1 MTVNFIDYPFN
12 ALAGGESMVERSA
25 SERYM
30 KIAAD
35 YDVISFDVFETLLYR
50 QGVFRPIDLFLVI
63 GAEAKELTGLG
74 PEDFAG
80 LRVRAERDARCAM
93 ASRGGEEVRI
103 EEIYSS
109 FNRLMVTSGRLPMPE
124 IERLIELE
132 LETEFA
138 HLKPIESVRPFYEW
152 AIDTGKTVVFVSDF
166 YAPQG
171 FLEEAL
177 RRNGYARNHGLFVS
191 STLDLTKHHGGLY
204 DHVCQALGAKP
215 ADVLHVGD
223 NPWSDGSR
231 ALQAGIAHLRIAN
244 PANRLIQRQQID
256 WRRPSP
262 PLTSAMHTAAV
273 SSLYGQGLNF
283 LEPSDMPVLERV
295 GHECLGPLL
304 LGMASWLYAEATD
317 KGFTDYYFCSRD
329 GLVMKQAFD
338 LYQQRFGVRAKTHY
352 LEVSRQVI
360 YRSLAATDPKSAEA
374 LFVQNWSRLTP
385 ADALARWGLDP
396 AAHAEAIRSAGF
408 QSADDVVAIGNQAGA
423 KRFQTLFQ
431 ACRQALSDANKT
443 HTEMFVSYLTAS
455 GLTEAAA
462 PCLVDIGWH
471 GSLQTGLNTVLASTG
486 SKASLAGRYLGLF
499 LNDERLKT
507 FAAAGYLFSKDGTP
521 LARAL
526 RTSPSLVELL
536 HTAGHG
542 STAGYVHS
550 KGETVAVFEDRPDE
564 IAQYRTMIEPIQ
576 KAALAFVSEVLAN
589 PGLTAHRI
597 APEDAFAGLNRL
609 LNRPDR
615 DEYETIG
622 ALRIAANYGAA
633 ATDTALTDVSNEGY
647 RLWNS
652 GSRKI

>member
-1 MTVNFIDYPFN
+1 MTVNFIDYPFD
-12 ALAGGESMVERSA
+12 ARAGNEAMIERPA
-25 SERYM
+25 SERYLQ
-30 KIAAD
+30 IAAD
-35 YDVISFDVFETLLYR
+35 YDVISFDVFETLLHR
-50 QGVFRPIDLFLVI
+50 QGVFRPVDLFLVI

-74 PEDFAG
+74 PEDFAN
-80 LRVRAERDARCAM
+80 LRVRAEREARCAM
-93 ASRGGEEVRI
+93 AIRGGEEVRI

-109 FNRLMVTSGRLPMPE
+109 FNRLLVTSGRLPVPE

-132 LETEFA
+132 LETELA
-138 HLKPIESVRPFYEW
+138 HLKPIEAVRPFYDW
-152 AIDTGKTVVFVSDF
+152 AIQTGKTVVLVSDF

-171 FLEEAL
+171 FLDEAL
-177 RRNGYARNHGLFVS
+177 RRNGYGDHHGLFVS

-204 DHVCQALGAKP
+204 GHVCEALGADP
-215 ADVLHVGD
+215 SDVLHVGD

-262 PLTSAMHTAAV
+262 RLTSAMHTASV

-283 LEPSDMPVLERV
+283 LEPSDMPVPERV
-295 GHECLGPLL
+295 GRECLGPLL
-304 LGMASWLYAEATD
+304 LGMASWLYEEAAD
-317 KGFTDYYFCSRD
+317 EGFTDFFFCSRD

-338 LYQQRFGVRAKTHY
+338 LYQQHFGVRADTHY

-360 YRSLAATDPKSAEA
+360 YRALAASDPKSAEA

-396 AAHAEAIRSAGF
+396 AAHAEAIKAAGF
-408 QSADDVVAIGNQAGA
+408 QSAYDAVAIGNAAGA
-423 KRFQTLFQ
+423 KRFRTLFQ
-431 ACRQALSDANKT
+431 ACRQALGDANT
-443 HTEMFVSYLTAS
+443 AHADMFASYLVGS
-455 GLTEAAA
+455 GLTGAKA

-471 GSLQTGLNTVLASTG
+471 GSLQAGLDTVLASIG
-486 SKASLAGRYLGLF
+486 SKASLAGRYIGLF
-499 LNDERLKT
+499 LNDERLKG

-521 LARAL
+521 LAKAL
-526 RTSPSLVELL
+526 RASPSLVELL

-542 STAGYVHS
+542 STAGYIHR
-550 KGETVAVFEDRPDE
+550 KGETVAVFENRPDE
-564 IAQYRTMIEPIQ
+564 ITQYQTMIEPIQ
-576 KAALAFVSEVLAN
+576 QAALVFVSDVLSN
-589 PGLTAHRI
+589 PGLTAHTI
-597 APEDAFAGLNRL
+597 APADAFAGLNRL

-633 ATDTALTDVSNEGY
+633 ATDTALTDVSDEGY